1 MVFRSEMQTY
11 RFEVTAHE
19 EIDIEAE
26 NRKEAE
32 EKAKA
37 YWADN
42 FGTMFGGVEFK
53 EVVDE

>member
-1 MVFRSEMQTY
+1 MVFRSEMKTY
-11 RFEVTAHE
+11 RFEVTAYE

-37 YWADN
+37 YWANN